1 MNNDNRYII
10 NIGNIPPKEKVI
22 FKSKFIHYIEYYQK
36 YGFELFRNLPIFQ
49 GKLRY
54 SIYDNS
60 NLKGTIIIKAN
71 HEILN
76 VEKNIMMNNL
86 IITNEKYLDEE
97 KKNYYINYEIN
108 DLPKF
113 TDNNLNDDIPCS
125 KIYFEL
131 KIDYPIIYTQESS
144 IDSEI
149 NYYIKYKNVNKE
161 TKLNN
166 NNIENYPALFIF
178 LIDQSSSMYGT
189 PIKLVSN
196 ALKLFLQSLP
206 EGSYFQL
213 IGFGSYHVKYQEEPK
228 EYAKENILEA
238 LKKIEKLDAGLGETI
253 IYKPLYE
260 IFKSYDI
267 YKKINLPIN
276 IFLLIDGEI
285 NDKPKVIDIIE
296 KNNEKFK
303 IYSIGMGNKF
313 DEDLIKA
320 AGSIGKGTYSFCKD
334 LKFLNSIVIKGLIN
348 AATSFV
354 TGFELENNLDDKNI
368 LKNCS
373 YNSIIKDEEL
383 ICEQY
388 ILSKEDADKMKDIKI
403 NIKYT
408 DNKKN
413 EIKKE
418 YNIIPEKIPK
428 GDELSK
434 LIVYDYIRKKNF
446 SFIEGDKKIKLA
458 LKYQLLI
465 ESTSLYAEIELSN
478 KINKEMKIQI
488 LGNPNK
494 IELKKDISFLLSQ
507 GSSVRFRKLRMH
519 ESDNEDENSD
529 DDWDDCIKGNK
540 NCDIK
545 NKGEVNLE
553 KEIIDK
559 KNCNNE
565 IIKKEEEIVDKNIS
579 NINKKDYLLKKI

>member
-1 MNNDNRYII
+1 M
-10 NIGNIPPKEKVI
+10 
-22 FKSKFIHYIEYYQK
+22 
-36 YGFELFRNLPIFQ
+36 
-49 GKLRY
+49 
-54 SIYDNS
+54 
-60 NLKGTIIIKAN
+60 
-71 HEILN
+71 
-76 VEKNIMMNNL
+76 
-86 IITNEKYLDEE
+86 
-97 KKNYYINYEIN
+97 
-108 DLPKF
+108 
-113 TDNNLNDDIPCS
+113 
-125 KIYFEL
+125 
-131 KIDYPIIYTQESS
+131 
-144 IDSEI
+144 
-149 NYYIKYKNVNKE
+149 
-161 TKLNN
+161 
-166 NNIENYPALFIF
+166 
-178 LIDQSSSMYGT
+178 
-189 PIKLVSN
+189 
-196 ALKLFLQSLP
+196 
-206 EGSYFQL
+206 
-213 IGFGSYHVKYQEEPK
+213 
-228 EYAKENILEA
+228 
-238 LKKIEKLDAGLGETI
+238 DAGLGETI

-276 IFLLIDGEI
+276 IFLLTDGEI

-434 LIVYDYIRKKNF
+434 LIVYDYIRKKDF

-494 IELKKDISFLLSQ
+494 IELKKDIISLLSQ
-507 GSSVRFRKLRMH
+507 GLSVRFRKLRMH

-553 KEIIDK
+553 KDIIDK

-579 NINKKDYLLKKI
+579 NINKKDLFIKEDIMNMINTQDFIKGFWEENEYTIIIKEKYIKEYNSLKELKDININNRLIMTILVILFINKEQKELLDELFMIIKKAKIFIQKETNDSYENIIKKIGIN